1 MTDSEP
7 LIRFEGV
14 RKRFGDKVV
23 YDALDLEVYSG
34 ETLTIIGGSGVGK
47 SVLLKFLLGLLRP
60 DEGRIFAFGDEISSY
75 NERQWIALRRRIAM
89 LFQGGALFDS
99 MTVLQNV
106 AYPLREH
113 GWRDEG
119 AIKEQVSRVL
129 GMVGLEGV
137 EALQPA
143 ELSGGMQKRVALAR
157 AIAIEPEVI
166 LYDEPTTG
174 LDPINIR
181 RINGLIR
188 HLQSTLGVTSVVVT
202 HDMDSA
208 LTVADR
214 FAMVHEAQIGFEG
227 TREETERS
235 ELPFVKEFIVGGRG
249 TLEPDSSVRVKTPSG

>member
-1 MTDSEP
+1 MSAAEP

-23 YDALDLEVYSG
+23 YDTLDLVVYPG

-47 SVLLKFLLGLLRP
+47 SVLLKLLLGLMKP
-60 DEGRIFAFGDEISSY
+60 DEGRIFAFGEEVTSY

-113 GWRDEG
+113 GWSDDD
-119 AIKEQVSRVL
+119 AIGQQVRRVL

-143 ELSGGMQKRVALAR
+143 ELSGGMKKRVALAR
-157 AIAIEPEVI
+157 AIAIEPEI
-166 LYDEPTTG
+166 LLYDEPTTG

-208 LTVADR
+208 FTVADR
-214 FAMVHEAQIGFEG
+214 FAMVHEASIGFVG
-227 TREETERS
+227 SKAETEQS
-235 ELPFVKEFIVGGRG
+235 SLPFVKEFIVGGRG
-249 TLEPDSSVRVKTPSG
+249 TLEPDSAVSMKTPPA